1 MKFEFRHFLK
11 NRYMAARMLLDFLN
25 FVIFLFD
32 KMKMFYFR
40 RCSIKIPG
48 CKEKV
53 SKKEHFL
60 FVGLYYVDCK
70 KLLIFSNFFTGCKE
84 SFEKRRFVF
93 VGLYLGFFLRAKSKN
108 KKNRATFEQ
117 ACTDF
122 SKSGGECCLR

>member
-1 MKFEFRHFLK
+1 MTRPSAACYFSFRQ
-11 NRYMAARMLLDFLN
+11 NEN
-25 FVIFLFD
+25 VLFS
-32 KMKMFYFR
+32 KMFN
-40 RCSIKIPG
+40 KIPG